1 MLPLIT
7 WKVELENAT
16 EIIRDFNNLDNALK
30 NKVFSNTMWMQVFE
44 KISEFIKKRFEEG
57 LSSWR
62 PLTPKYR
69 KWKQSAVSNSKQVKV
84 GSFGKR
90 VCKLTDMGKLTNTMY
105 TSATEKNKDANIFE
119 VKSIANG
126 SMFRY
131 AISGNKLPYSIYFDK
146 KRPFFFITEEEA
158 EQVFKVMERQINS
171 FIE

>member
-1 MLPLIT
+1 MPIT
-7 WKVELENAT
+7 WIVEINGAN

-57 LSSWR
+57 KSTWR
-62 PLTPKYR
+62 PLTPRYR
-69 KWKQSAVSNSKQVKV
+69 KWKQYAVSNSKQVKV

-90 VCKLTDMGKLTNTMY
+90 VCKLTDMGKLTRTMY

-119 VKSIANG
+119 VKSISNG

-158 EQVFKVMERQINS
+158 EEIFSLMVKEAVS
-171 FIE
+171 FIP

>member
-1 MLPLIT
+1 MIT
-7 WKVELENAT
+7 WRVELANAT

-62 PLTPKYR
+62 PLTPRYR
-69 KWKQSAVSNSKQVKV
+69 EWKQSAVSSGKQVKV
-84 GSFGKR
+84 GSFGHR
-90 VCKLTDMGKLTNTMY
+90 VCRLTSLGKLTNTMY

-119 VKSIANG
+119 VKSISNG

-158 EQVFKVMERQINS
+158 NEVFATMIKEVVS
-171 FIE
+171 FIP